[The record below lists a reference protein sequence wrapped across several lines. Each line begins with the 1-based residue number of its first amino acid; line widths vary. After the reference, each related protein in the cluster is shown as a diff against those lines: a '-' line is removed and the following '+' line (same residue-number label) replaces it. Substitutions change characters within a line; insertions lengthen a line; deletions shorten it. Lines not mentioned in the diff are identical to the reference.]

1 MCCVT
6 FLYLVR
12 KGPDNI
18 QEQLCRQGK
27 EKEGSRRRVLTSH
40 SASSDSSA
48 ALLLFHPHAVSLSPS
63 VFIQWLTAPAC
74 HTTKTAQKWL
84 LWKLSPAGC
93 LCHPSHSNIASCWV
107 ALSVHIRLFDANGVI
122 LVSPVFFPVCLDNF
136 ECLELCFSPLFLSN
150 RSPFD
155 NWCREQFQM
164 QRNKLVD
171 CCWWVFL
178 KIFFK
183 NPPGIHVDNST
194 EYELHLGL

>member
-6 FLYLVR
+6 FLYLVQ

-18 QEQLCRQGK
+18 QDQLCRQGK

-63 VFIQWLTAPAC
+63 VFIQWLAAPAC

-84 LWKLSPAGC
+84 LWKLSPAGR

-107 ALSVHIRLFDANGVI
+107 ALSAHLRLFW
-122 LVSPVFFPVCLDNF
+122 CR
-136 ECLELCFSPLFLSN
+136 LSN
-150 RSPFD
+150 FGVTHIFSSVF
-155 NWCREQFQM
+155 WQF
-164 QRNKLVD
+164 
-171 CCWWVFL
+171 WVSRAMFQPT
-178 KIFFK
+178 F
-183 NPPGIHVDNST
+183 P
-194 EYELHLGL
+194 